1 MTKNPLVSI
10 LMPAYNAEK
19 FISESIESIVNQ
31 DCPNWELLVLD
42 DASTDSTLQIIQ
54 AFQDERI
61 RVFQHQE
68 NLGYLLSC
76 NELFE
81 KTEGDFITFLDA
93 DDTCKPNRIS
103 SCLSAF
109 ESDTELYFLTTDHIR
124 TDESGKTISEHRIK
138 IDYGRYASEPTYNPT
153 ICCATIFVKTELVQ
167 QTQGY
172 RRLFRGVGGEDY
184 FWLWELSKLGKGTHL
199 SQNLYSYRS
208 HANQLSKGH
217 KDEIYLFVPELLER
231 VKERFSKKAF
241 GESEAEK
248 IKSELRSE
256 ILAQP
261 SLINLRKAQMAVNNG
276 ESASAFKMGF
286 RALLKSNPKNVSEI
300 LKLLFYV
307 IPVRWLR

>member
-1 MTKNPLVSI
+1 MTNNPLVSI
-10 LMPAYNAEK
+10 LMPAFNVEK
-19 FISESIESIVNQ
+19 FISEAIESIINQ
-31 DCPNWELLVLD
+31 DYPKWELLVLD
-42 DASTDSTLQIIQ
+42 DASTDSTPRIIRT
-54 AFQDERI
+54 FQDERI

-68 NLGYLLSC
+68 NRGYLLSC

-81 KTEGDFITFLDA
+81 KADGDFITFLDA
-93 DDTCKPNRIS
+93 DDTCADNRIS
-103 SCLSAF
+103 ACLSKF
-109 ESDTELYFLTTDHIR
+109 ESDSELDFLTTDHIR
-124 TDESGKTISEHRIK
+124 TDESGNPIAERRIEV
-138 IDYGRYASEPTYNPT
+138 DYERYASEPTYNPT
-153 ICCATIFVKTELVQ
+153 ICCATIFAKSELVQ

-184 FWLWELSKLGKGTHL
+184 FWLWELSKLANGTHL

-231 VKERFSKKAF
+231 LKQRFSKKAF
-241 GESEAEK
+241 DENVAEE

-256 ILAQP
+256 IVTQP
-261 SLINLRKAQMAVNNG
+261 SMISLRKAQVAVNNG

-286 RALLKSNPKNVSEI
+286 RALFKSNPKNVPKI

-307 IPVRWLR
+307 IPLRWLR